1 MERMIMYVMAAGVV
15 LGAIDR
21 IFGNKKGYGKRMEDG
36 FMYLGPTALSMVG
49 MMCMIPVFSKM
60 AEQLLMPLYHLTK
73 IDPAMFGGLLAID
86 MGGYQLAKDIA
97 VDAGLGA
104 YAGIVVAAT
113 FGCTFIF
120 TIPVG
125 MRVLEKEDY
134 PFFFRGITAGLVTLP
149 AGLMGRPRLR

>member
-134 PFFFRGITAGLVTLP
+134 LSLIHI
-149 AGLMGRPRLR
+149 